1 MTWQCGDER
10 SSFKMMKSRAKERNA
25 FRTRATRGK
34 IAEKEE
40 SSRNHE
46 LNFSEFLLCAVLGLR
61 SPHKK
66 GRLVMARLREKAEKK
81 RESRPFLRVGST
93 SRFLRLE
100 KKQGGSRGEKRIT
113 RRPPG
118 WRLWRGRELGGRTD
132 GRGVHKGRRRRQA
145 AGERNTAAEI
155 VCG

>member
-1 MTWQCGDER
+1 MR
-10 SSFKMMKSRAKERNA
+10 KN
-25 FRTRATRGK
+25 
-34 IAEKEE
+34 EKPAGPGQREEEE

-132 GRGVHKGRRRRQA
+132 EVYTKVVGEGRRQEKETQPRK
-145 AGERNTAAEI
+145 
-155 VCG
+155 